1 MFKFLNLKAALAV
14 GVLALA
20 GIFAPTGQALAEGA
34 WCAESGGRNG
44 GFSNCGYYTFRQC
57 MAAISGVGGTCRP
70 NPYIVTYTV
79 EDEQGV
85 RIVRRVYR

>member
-1 MFKFLNLKAALAV
+1 MSKSINLRSAIVLGALAAA
-14 GVLALA
+14 GVF
-20 GIFAPTGQALAEGA
+20 GSSSQAAAEGR
-34 WCAESGGRNG
+34 WCAEGGGRAG
-44 GFSNCGYYTFRQC
+44 YSNCGYYTFRQC
-57 MAAISGVGGTCRP
+57 LAAISGVGGTCRP